1 MSNWIQAGMPLA
13 QAKKVAIFLHGRGST
28 AESILSLVDYLHLS
42 DFALFAPQA
51 DQRTWYPYGF
61 MASDQGNLLALNSSL
76 LQVYH
81 LFQFLLE
88 KGKTPEQIYFI
99 GFSQGACLTLEI
111 TARHA
116 QKSGGIVAFTG
127 GLIGEKLNKENY
139 QGDFSGTPIFIS
151 SSKRDMHVP
160 VQRIYDSVEVLKHM
174 GAKVSLRLFEDQ
186 LHTVRP
192 EELSWVNK
200 EFFK

>member
-1 MSNWIQAGMPLA
+1 MSNWIQAGLPLA
-13 QAKKVAIFLHGRGST
+13 QANKVVILLHGRGST

-61 MASDQGNLLALNSSL
+61 MASDQGNIFALNSSL
-76 LQVYH
+76 KQVEH
-81 LFQFLLE
+81 LFQFLIE
-88 KGKTPEQIYFI
+88 KGKSPEQIYFI
-99 GFSQGACLTLEI
+99 GFSQGACLSLEF

-116 QKSGGIVAFTG
+116 QKFGGIVAFTG
-127 GLIGEKLNKENY
+127 GLIGEKLSKENY
-139 QGDFSGTPIFIS
+139 QGDFNGTPIFIS
-151 SSKRDMHVP
+151 SSIRDMHVP
-160 VQRIYDSVEVLKHM
+160 VQRIYDSAEVLQHM
-174 GAKVSLRLFEDQ
+174 GAKVSLRLFEDE

>member
-1 MSNWIQAGMPLA
+1 MSNWIQAGLPLA
-13 QAKKVAIFLHGRGST
+13 QANKVAILLHGRGSS

-61 MASDQGNLLALNSSL
+61 MASDQGNLFSLNSSL
-76 LQVYH
+76 LQVDH
-81 LFQFLLE
+81 LFHFLLE
-88 KGKTPEQIYFI
+88 KGKSPEQIYFI
-99 GFSQGACLTLEI
+99 GFSQGACLTLEF

-116 QKSGGIVAFTG
+116 QKFGGIVAFTG
-127 GLIGEKLNKENY
+127 GLIGEKLSKENY
-139 QGDFSGTPIFIS
+139 QGDFNSTPIFIS
-151 SSKRDMHVP
+151 SSIRDMHVP
-160 VQRIYDSVEVLKHM
+160 VQRIYDSVEVLQHL
-174 GAKVSLRLFEDQ
+174 GAKVSLRLFEDE